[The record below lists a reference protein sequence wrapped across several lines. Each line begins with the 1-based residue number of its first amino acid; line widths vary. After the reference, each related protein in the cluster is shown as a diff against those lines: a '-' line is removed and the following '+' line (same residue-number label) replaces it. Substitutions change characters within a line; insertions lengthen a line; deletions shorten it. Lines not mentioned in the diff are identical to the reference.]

1 MQEQEVFKID
11 DETRN
16 FKNQKC
22 IDLMLKILAA
32 RH

>member
-1 MQEQEVFKID
+1 MEEQEVFKVD
-11 DETRN
+11 DGTRN
-16 FKNQKC
+16 FENQKC